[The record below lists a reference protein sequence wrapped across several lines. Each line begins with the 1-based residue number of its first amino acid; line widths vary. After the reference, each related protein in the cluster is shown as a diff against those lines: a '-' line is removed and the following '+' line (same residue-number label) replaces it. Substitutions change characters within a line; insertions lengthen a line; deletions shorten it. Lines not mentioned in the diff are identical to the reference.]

1 MRQCRDI
8 LLQFADPLAHPV
20 FFFVIF
26 QKCIERNSRLLK
38 GIPRQI
44 TVRAVGNLKKLA
56 ALPASHRKIQIR
68 QQIFRNPV
76 VIEIRQ
82 GIPHLERDLCFHQ
95 FLYCCPAAKIRAE
108 QKRHLFIWTAVFLR
122 LPQLLGNGT
131 HLLAR
136 VLISPDC
143 NRSAFRVV
151 GGNRLFIP
159 LFVVVDQAL
168 GPLHNKFRTT
178 VIFIEHYLRRA
189 RVIFR
194 KIHHDLR
201 LGPAELINRLIVI
214 PDNKEVI
221 FRQRQHP
228 HNLILHGADVLKLV
242 NQDILKFLLPGA
254 KDLRPL
260 QKETFALH
268 HQIVEIEFFVLLP
281 PFLIRLIDFA
291 ELLLRH
297 TGGIVMFQRDLIVL
311 HSADFTRQILL
322 EIFFLQVSGIVV
334 DQLAHQPLFLFLA

>member
-1 MRQCRDI
+1 M
-8 LLQFADPLAHPV
+8 
-20 FFFVIF
+20 
-26 QKCIERNSRLLK
+26 
-38 GIPRQI
+38 
-44 TVRAVGNLKKLA
+44 
-56 ALPASHRKIQIR
+56 
-68 QQIFRNPV
+68 
-76 VIEIRQ
+76 
-82 GIPHLERDLCFHQ
+82 
-95 FLYCCPAAKIRAE
+95 
-108 QKRHLFIWTAVFLR
+108 
-122 LPQLLGNGT
+122 
-131 HLLAR
+131 
-136 VLISPDC
+136 
-143 NRSAFRVV
+143 
-151 GGNRLFIP
+151 
-159 LFVVVDQAL
+159 VDQAL

-194 KIHHDLR
+194 KIQHDLR

-291 ELLLRH
+291 ELFLRH

-311 HSADFTRQILL
+311 HSADFARQIFL
-322 EIFFLQVSGIVV
+322 EILFLQVSGIVV